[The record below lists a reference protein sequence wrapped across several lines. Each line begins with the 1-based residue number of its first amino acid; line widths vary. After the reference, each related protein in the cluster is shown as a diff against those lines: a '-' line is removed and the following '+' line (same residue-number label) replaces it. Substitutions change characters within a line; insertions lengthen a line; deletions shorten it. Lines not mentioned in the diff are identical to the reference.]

1 MPKFTPA
8 TFGEGAFNCPYCGV
22 YARHSWHWIA
32 EEESPS
38 NNQPNTTSP
47 QPTDFFSFGSLVLR
61 GTRLDG
67 LNASNCGHCHKP
79 ALWLGDRLL
88 LPPNS
93 NAEPAHEDMP
103 ASVQAIY
110 AEAAEIVDASPRG
123 AAALLRVALEELT
136 HELGCDP
143 RRRITDKIGE
153 LVGKGLSPEVIMALD
168 IVRVTGNNASHPSGM
183 LLLDDNRETAA
194 ALFQIINF
202 IVEQAIS
209 HKKRLQEMHD
219 HLPEGIRQQIEQRN
233 RKALPEA

>member
-8 TFGEGAFNCPYCGV
+8 AFGEGAFNCPYCGV
-22 YARHSWHWIA
+22 YARHSWHWVLETEAHSNEPNQQSPNATDYFSISGAQMFGERIA
-32 EEESPS
+32 
-38 NNQPNTTSP
+38 
-47 QPTDFFSFGSLVLR
+47 
-61 GTRLDG
+61 G
-67 LNASNCGHCHKP
+67 LNVSNCGHCRTP
-79 ALWLGDRLL
+79 ALWLGSRLL

-93 NAEPAHEDMP
+93 NAEPAHDDMP
-103 ASVQAIY
+103 ASVKVIY

-123 AAALLRVALEELT
+123 AAALLRVAVEELT

-153 LVGKGLSPEVIMALD
+153 LVTKGLSPEVIMALD

-183 LLLDDNRETAA
+183 LLLDDNRETAT

-209 HKKRLQEMHD
+209 HRKRLEEMHD

-233 RKALPEA
+233 RKALPDA

>member
-8 TFGEGAFNCPYCGV
+8 AFNADAFNCPYCGA
-22 YARHSWHWIA
+22 YARQTWHHLVRQA
-32 EEESPS
+32 SHYT
-38 NNQPNTTSP
+38 NQANTALPEGGEYFTVNHYKSE
-47 QPTDFFSFGSLVLR
+47 GYK
-61 GTRLDG
+61 LDG
-67 LNASNCGHCHKP
+67 LNASACNHCGKL
-79 ALWLGDRLL
+79 ALWLNDRLL

-93 NAEPAHEDMP
+93 NTEPAHEDMP
-103 ASVQAIY
+103 VSVQALY
-110 AEAAEIVDASPRG
+110 TEATEIVDASPRG

-143 RRRITDKIGE
+143 RKRITDKIGE
-153 LVGKGLSPEVIMALD
+153 LVAKGLSPEAIMALD
-168 IVRVTGNNASHPSGM
+168 ILRVTGNNASHPSGM
-183 LLLDDNRETAA
+183 LLLDDDRETAT

-209 HKKRLQEMHD
+209 HKRRLEEMHN

>member
-8 TFGEGAFNCPYCGV
+8 TFGEEAFNCPYCGV
-22 YARHSWHWIA
+22 YAAHTWFLA
-32 EEESPS
+32 CVASPHY
-38 NNQPNTTSP
+38 NQPNTSEP
-47 QPTDFFSFGSLVLR
+47 QGTGYFSFSHAEYSSVR
-61 GTRLDG
+61 IEG
-67 LNASNCGHCHKP
+67 LNVSSCTHCRAP
-79 ALWLGDRLL
+79 SLWLKNRLL
-88 LPPNS
+88 LPFNS

-103 ASVQAIY
+103 EPVHALY
-110 AEAAEIVDASPRG
+110 EEAAQIVDASPRG

-143 RRRITDKIGE
+143 RKRITDKIGE
-153 LVGKGLSPEVIMALD
+153 LVAKGLSPEVIMALD

-183 LLLDDNRETAA
+183 LLLDDNRETAT

-209 HKKRLQEMHD
+209 HKKRLEEMHN

-233 RKALPEA
+233 RKALPGA